1 MRETITMTAHD
12 QQRAMVLTRLLAG
25 ELTLTQAAELVG
37 LSERQVRRLADR
49 FRDLGPAGLAHG
61 NRGRPSVR
69 RVPEEVRRRVLR
81 LADGPYDGAN
91 DCHLADLLAEREDI
105 VLSRVTVRRL
115 LREAHRP
122 PTRRRR
128 APAHRSRRERLP
140 AEGMLVQLDGSDHD
154 WLEGRGPRLCLLAA
168 VDDATSR
175 VVAAT
180 FRDEEDAAGYLGL
193 LLGLA
198 RSHGLPVAVY
208 HDRAG
213 SFEQPEGRLP
223 PEELRIADTRRP
235 TQLGRALGE
244 LGIRSIAARS
254 PQAKGRVE
262 RGFGTHQDRLVTELR
277 IAGVDTRA
285 EADAFLSGYLER
297 HNRRFA
303 VVARDPVPAWR
314 PVPAGL
320 EPEAVLC
327 FRYSR
332 VVANDHTVRVGGLV
346 LELPPL
352 VRGQGYAGRR
362 VQVQLR
368 VDGTIVVVHHGEVV
382 LVTAAPQD
390 PGRLRSLTSAAA
402 RLTRPSPAPLGYPPG
417 PDHPW
422 RRATPGSRLEAI
434 RADER
439 RVTRSRTS

>member
-1 MRETITMTAHD
+1 MTAQE

-25 ELTLTQAAELVG
+25 ELTLAQATG
-37 LSERQVRRLADR
+37 LLGVSGRQVRRLAGR
-49 FRDLGPAGLAHG
+49 FRELGPAGLVHG
-61 NRGRPSVR
+61 NRGRPSPR
-69 RVPEEVRRRVLR
+69 RIPDEVRAAVLH

-91 DCHLADLLAEREDI
+91 DCHLADLLAEREGI
-105 VLSRVTVRRL
+105 VLSRVTLRRL
-115 LREAHRP
+115 LRDAHRA

-128 APAHRSRRERLP
+128 SPGHRSRRERLP

-175 VVAAT
+175 VVAAS

-198 RSHGLPVAVY
+198 RSQGLPVAVY

-223 PEELRIADTRRP
+223 PEELRLADTRRP

-277 IAGVDTRA
+277 IAGIDTRTG
-285 EADAFLSGYLER
+285 ADAFLAGYLER
-297 HNRRFA
+297 HNRRFT
-303 VVARDPVPAWR
+303 VDARDPVPAWR
-314 PVPAGL
+314 PVPDGL
-320 EPEAVLC
+320 DPAAVLC

-352 VRGQGYAGRR
+352 ARGQGYAGRR

-368 VDGTIVVVHHGEVV
+368 VDGTIVVVHRGETL
-382 LVTAAPQD
+382 LVTDAPQD

-402 RLTRPSPAPLGYPPG
+402 RLSRPSPAPLGYPPG

-422 RRATPGSRLEAI
+422 RRATPGSALEAT
-434 RADER
+434 RAEER
-439 RVTRSRTS
+439 RVTKSRTS